1 MDQSTNYFDMHGKNN
16 IITVLHSY
24 TCLLSI
30 VFSTI
35 VSTVTSTLL
44 DALGAVN
51 LLKIVTDKLG
61 TYLRNELVMVGQ
73 VGAAVH
79 TAVAAVARVQVGL
92 ERLGLC
98 QLHHD

>member
-1 MDQSTNYFDMHGKNN
+1 MHGKNN
-16 IITVLHSY
+16 IISVLHSF
-24 TCLLSI
+24 TCLLSV

-44 DALGAVN
+44 DASGVVN

-79 TAVAAVARVQVGL
+79 TAVAAMARVQVGL
-92 ERLGLC
+92 ECLGLC

>member
-16 IITVLHSY
+16 IISVLHSY

-35 VSTVTSTLL
+35 VSTATSTLL
-44 DALGAVN
+44 DALGVVN
-51 LLKIVTDKLG
+51 LLKIVADKLG
-61 TYLRNELVMVGQ
+61 AYLRNELVMVGQ

-79 TAVAAVARVQVGL
+79 TAVAAMARVQVGL

>member
-1 MDQSTNYFDMHGKNN
+1 MDQSTNYFDIQNY
-16 IITVLHSY
+16 IISVLHPHNY
-24 TCLLSI
+24 LLSI

-35 VSTVTSTLL
+35 VSTVTRTLL
-44 DALGAVN
+44 DALGVVN
-51 LLKIVTDKLG
+51 LLKIVADKLG

-79 TAVAAVARVQVGL
+79 TAVAAMARVQVGL